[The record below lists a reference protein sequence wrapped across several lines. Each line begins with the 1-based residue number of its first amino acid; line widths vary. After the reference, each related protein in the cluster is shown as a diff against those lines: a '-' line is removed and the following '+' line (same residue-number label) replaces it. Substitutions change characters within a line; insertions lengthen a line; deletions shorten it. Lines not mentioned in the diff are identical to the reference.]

1 MKIRTIFMSMLIV
14 TSVIA
19 ISNINYAGIEATP
32 VPESVEPEATPVSES
47 IEPETTP
54 VSESIE
60 PETTTDLDVVISNH
74 SVVSGTWGTSEWT
87 FDDTSGELVIF
98 EGKLGTDRQSP
109 WYAEFWE
116 VPVVDPYAIKTITF
130 AGPIVAPS
138 NSQLLFSNST
148 GKSGALVNLTHFNNF
163 SYLDMSLATSIDN
176 MFSNA
181 MSLTSLDVKNWN
193 TSSITRMVGTFD
205 AASSLTELD
214 VSMWDTSKV
223 TDMRYMFMDAVKL
236 ETLDVSNWDTSKVKN
251 LRYAFIGNKKLKG
264 LDVSKWNVGSVEDMQ
279 YMFAEFG
286 SDSQSEIELDVS
298 QWDTSHVKSAR
309 WMFSHSPG
317 MKHLDLSGWNTSNMS
332 DMSSMFA
339 RNSNIQSLDISNF
352 DFGNVTTLDGMFSET
367 NQLSEI
373 TVGKSFVGSKNKG
386 NIDLPEVPFSKD
398 YSGGWIGTSSTNKD
412 VLFKSSTDFMNLFK
426 ADEPGTYVWQKNMAT
441 LELKDITLKTGSSWN
456 HLDHVVSGTDRFG
469 NTFGPEEAMWVGS
482 PNMNVPGVYPIEV
495 TYNFVT
501 QTVFVKVVDSAYLT
515 VNIVDDSDNP
525 LRDPI
530 VLTKEIGDKVDL
542 TNEPLVTATL
552 NQLIDDGYDIQLRPE
567 NESSIL
573 MEEEEQSVTYVLAGK
588 LSFVSAPTTID
599 FGILPVRTSVQRID
613 QPTNIDGQLSI
624 RDSRKTKGNWQL
636 SAKLSTPLSNGNRTV
651 DDALRYVYN
660 GNELILSQDAQIVAG
675 QRNLTNDI
683 FSVSDTWSAD
693 GDGIKLQTAV
703 GSVLEK
709 GDYRAVITWELTEAP

>member
-1 MKIRTIFMSMLIV
+1 M

-109 WYAEFWE
+109 WYAQFWE

-138 NSQLLFSNST
+138 NSQLLFSSSF
-148 GKSGALVNLTHFNNF
+148 GESGSLVNLTHFNNS

-193 TSSITRMVGTFD
+193 TSSITSMVGTFD

-251 LRYAFIGNKKLKG
+251 LRYAFLGNKKLKG

-352 DFGNVTTLDGMFSET
+352 DFGNVTTLGGMFSET

-599 FGILPVRTSVQRID
+599 FGILPVRTSVQRIN